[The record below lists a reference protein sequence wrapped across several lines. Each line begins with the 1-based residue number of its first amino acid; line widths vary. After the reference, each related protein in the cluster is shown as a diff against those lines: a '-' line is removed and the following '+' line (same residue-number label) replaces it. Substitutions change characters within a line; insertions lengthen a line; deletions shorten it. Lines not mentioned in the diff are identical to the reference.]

1 MLIQATQLLA
11 DWLDERHGLDSCDI
25 EPLPASDILAPD
37 HIVPAHHVALRLGK
51 PGSVA
56 VIGSPRQLG
65 LFASYQPSELIL
77 SLLAAVWAGHHMFT
91 LLGPFIEKVALFH
104 PAPRVVCGE
113 SPVRI
118 PLQSCLRRPLSGKSD
133 A

>member
-51 PGSVA
+51 PGPVA
-56 VIGSPRQLG
+56 VIG
-65 LFASYQPSELIL
+65 
-77 SLLAAVWAGHHMFT
+77 
-91 LLGPFIEKVALFH
+91 
-104 PAPRVVCGE
+104 
-113 SPVRI
+113 
-118 PLQSCLRRPLSGKSD
+118 LQSCLRRPLSGKSD